1 MAANGPSTMAAL
13 SRQENGQAYFL
24 PRFFTVMKIYG
35 A

>member
-1 MAANGPSTMAAL
+1 MATNGSSTMAAL